1 MMRTYTFLF
10 ETKTN
15 RWEERVEAN
24 SMLDAAR
31 KAKVLAI
38 EKSKALATKIMF
50 SFYHVRAV

>member
-1 MMRTYTFLF
+1 MRTYTFLF

-15 RWEERVEAN
+15 KWEERVEAN

-31 KAKVLAI
+31 KAKELAI